1 MLKIAENANPN
12 YLASIEK
19 ITEVFPIEG
28 ADRLVRTVIGGFDM
42 VVSKDMEPGDYVV
55 YFPVET
61 QICDKFLSRNNLY
74 EFSEAHLNANYEYVQ
89 DLMTKANA
97 ATSADEAKELI
108 AKVKS
113 MCGFFSKKRRVRMLK
128 LRGQYSMGFVIPVGA
143 LFHAYPELQIELNVN
158 DDLVGTRFNMV
169 GDEEICCKYIP
180 LGKTPGE
187 NTHHTGDRGQW
198 KKLMRKTIKRF
209 DKLIEGQFT
218 FHYDTKQLQQDID
231 ILKPDDQITLT
242 TKVHGT
248 SVILANVLC
257 NRKLTRWEKIKK
269 FFGCKVQETEY
280 SNIYSSRKVIKNRY
294 INPKAQD
301 YYSTD
306 VWGSCNNVFSQF
318 ITPGMTVY
326 GEIVGYCENSNT
338 MIQKNHD
345 YGCRPGQWKFMPYRI
360 TLTAKDGSKS
370 EFNVVEVMEWVDY
383 ILMEFGNKP
392 AYGGYKISDILMR
405 MDMRFIGRVCEMYPN
420 LTYDENWHANLLEL
434 MKNDKEMLGMELDE
448 PMCKNKVPRE
458 GVVLRLLN
466 DPIARAWKLKAKRHF
481 ALEAEQHDNGEVDM
495 EEIN

>member
-61 QICDKFLSRNNLY
+61 QISDKFLSRNNLY

-97 ATSADEAKELI
+97 SMNADEAKELI
-108 AKVKS
+108 TKAKS

-180 LGKTPGE
+180 KQATP
-187 NTHHTGDRGQW
+187 NMHCNPKDGQW

-280 SNIYSSRKVIKNRY
+280 DNIYSSRKVIKNRY
-294 INPKAQD
+294 INPKAND
-301 YYSTD
+301 FYSTD

-318 ITPGMTVY
+318 LTPGMTVY
-326 GEIVGYCENSNT
+326 GEIVGYCENSNS

-345 YGCRPGQWKFMPYRI
+345 YGCEVGQWKFMPYRI

-370 EFNVVEVMEWVDY
+370 ELSVVDVMDWVEH
-383 ILMEFGNKP
+383 ILAEFGDQP
-392 AYGGYKISDILMR
+392 AYSNYKISDILMR

-466 DPIARAWKLKAKRHF
+466 DKYARAWKLKAKKF
-481 ALEAEQHDNGEVDM
+481 YEMEAKQHDKDEVDI

>member
-42 VVSKDMEPGDYVV
+42 VVSKDMQPGDVV
-55 YFPVET
+55 LYFPVET

-74 EFSEAHLNANYEYVQ
+74 EFSEAQLNINYDYVR
-89 DLMTKANA
+89 DLMEEANE
-97 ATSADEAKELI
+97 TTDADKAKELI
-108 AKVKS
+108 TKAKS

-143 LFHAYPELQIELNVN
+143 LFNAYPELKIELNVN

-180 LGKTPGE
+180 LGTTPKAHC
-187 NTHHTGDRGQW
+187 NPRDGQW

-209 DKLIEGQFT
+209 DKLIEGQFA

-269 FFGCKVQETEY
+269 FFGCKIQETEY
-280 SNIYSSRKVIKNRY
+280 GNIYSSRKVIKNR
-294 INPKAQD
+294 
-301 YYSTD
+301 
-306 VWGSCNNVFSQF
+306 
-318 ITPGMTVY
+318 
-326 GEIVGYCENSNT
+326 
-338 MIQKNHD
+338 
-345 YGCRPGQWKFMPYRI
+345 
-360 TLTAKDGSKS
+360 
-370 EFNVVEVMEWVDY
+370 
-383 ILMEFGNKP
+383 
-392 AYGGYKISDILMR
+392 
-405 MDMRFIGRVCEMYPN
+405 
-420 LTYDENWHANLLEL
+420 
-434 MKNDKEMLGMELDE
+434 
-448 PMCKNKVPRE
+448 
-458 GVVLRLLN
+458 
-466 DPIARAWKLKAKRHF
+466 
-481 ALEAEQHDNGEVDM
+481 
-495 EEIN
+495 

>member
-1 MLKIAENANPN
+1 MLKIAEHANPN

-42 VVSKDMEPGDYVV
+42 VVSKDMQPGDYVV

-89 DLMTKANA
+89 DLMSKANA
-97 ATSADEAKELI
+97 STNADEAKELI
-108 AKVKS
+108 AKAKS

-128 LRGQYSMGFVIPVGA
+128 LRGQYSMGFVTPVSS
-143 LFHAYPELQIELNVN
+143 LVHAFPELEGINFVE
-158 DDLVGTRFNMV
+158 LVGTQFNMV

-180 LGKTPGE
+180 KQSTP
-187 NTHHTGDRGQW
+187 NMHCNPRDGQW

-209 DKLIEGQFT
+209 DKLIEGQFA

-248 SVILANVLC
+248 SVILAIVLC

-294 INPKAQD
+294 INPKAND
-301 YYSTD
+301 FYSTD

-318 ITPGMTVY
+318 LTPGMTVY
-326 GEIVGYCENSNT
+326 GEIVGYCENSNS
-338 MIQKNHD
+338 MIQKNYD
-345 YGCRPGQWKFMPYRI
+345 YGCEVGQWKFMPYRI
-360 TLTAKDGSKS
+360 TLTARDGSKT
-370 EFNVVEVMEWVDY
+370 ELNVVEVMEWVDH
-383 ILMEFGNKP
+383 ILMEFGDQP
-392 AYGGYKISDILMR
+392 AYGNYKISDFLMR

-448 PMCKNKVPRE
+448 PLCKNKVPRE

-466 DPIARAWKLKAKRHF
+466 DPIARAWKLKAKKF
-481 ALEAEQHDNGEVDM
+481 YEIEAKQHDNGEVDM
-495 EEIN
+495 EEEA

>member
-1 MLKIAENANPN
+1 MLKIAEHANPN

-97 ATSADEAKELI
+97 TTNADEAKELI
-108 AKVKS
+108 AKAKS

-143 LFHAYPELQIELNVN
+143 LFHAYPELKIELNVN
-158 DDLVGTRFNMV
+158 DDLVGTQFNMV

-180 LGKTPGE
+180 KQSTP
-187 NTHHTGDRGQW
+187 NMHRNPRDGQW

-209 DKLIEGQFT
+209 DKLIEGQFA

-257 NRKLTRWEKIKK
+257 NRKLTCWEKIKK

-280 SNIYSSRKVIKNRY
+280 GNIYSSRKVIKNRY
-294 INPKAQD
+294 INPKAND
-301 YYSTD
+301 FYSTD

-318 ITPGMTVY
+318 LTPGMTVY
-326 GEIVGYCENSNT
+326 GEIVGYCENSNS

-345 YGCRPGQWKFMPYRI
+345 YGCEVGQWKFMPYRI
-360 TLTAKDGSKS
+360 TLTAQDGSKS
-370 EFNVVEVMEWVDY
+370 ELSVVDVMDWVEH
-383 ILMEFGNKP
+383 ILMEFGDQP
-392 AYGGYKISDILMR
+392 AYGNYKISDILMR

-466 DPIARAWKLKAKRHF
+466 DPIARAWKLKAKKF
-481 ALEAEQHDNGEVDM
+481 YEMEAKQHDKDEVDI

>member
-42 VVSKDMEPGDYVV
+42 VVSKDMEVGDYVV

-61 QICDKFLSRNNLY
+61 QISDKFLSRNNLY
-74 EFSEAHLNANYEYVQ
+74 EFSEAHLNANYEYMQ

-97 ATSADEAKELI
+97 STNADEAKELI
-108 AKVKS
+108 AKAKS

-128 LRGQYSMGFVIPVGA
+128 LRGQYSMGFVIPITS
-143 LFHAYPELQIELNVN
+143 LIKAYPELEGSMKIN

-180 LGKTPGE
+180 KQSTP
-187 NTHHTGDRGQW
+187 NMHCNPRDGQW

-209 DKLIEGQFT
+209 DKLIEGQFA

-231 ILKPDDQITLT
+231 ILHPDDEITLT
-242 TKVHGT
+242 VKVHGT

-257 NRKLTRWEKIKK
+257 NRQLSRWEKIKK
-269 FFGCKVQETEY
+269 FFGYKVQETEY

-294 INPKAQD
+294 INPKAND

-370 EFNVVEVMEWVDY
+370 EFSVIEVMEWVDY
-383 ILMEFGNKP
+383 ILMEFGDLP
-392 AYGGYKISDILMR
+392 AYGDYKISDVLMR
-405 MDMRFIGRVCEMYPN
+405 MNMRYIGRVDEMYSD
-420 LTYDENWHANLLEL
+420 LTIDEHWHANLLERL
-434 MKNDKEMLGMELDE
+434 KNDKEVLGMELDE

-466 DPIARAWKLKAKRHF
+466 DKYARAWKLKAKRHF
-481 ALEAEQHDNGEVDM
+481 LLEAEQHDAGEVDM
-495 EEIN
+495 EEEA

>member
-1 MLKIAENANPN
+1 MLKIAEHANPN

-74 EFSEAHLNANYEYVQ
+74 EFSEAHLNSNYDLVETWMEEANKTM
-89 DLMTKANA
+89 D
-97 ATSADEAKELI
+97 ADKAKELI
-108 AKVKS
+108 AQAKAR
-113 MCGFFSKKRRVRMLK
+113 CGFFSKKRRVRMLK

-143 LFHAYPELQIELNVN
+143 LFNAFPELEMELTVN

-169 GDEEICCKYIP
+169 GDEELCCKYIP
-180 LGKTPGE
+180 TGTTPKMHCNPRDG
-187 NTHHTGDRGQW
+187 RW

-209 DKLIEGQFT
+209 DKLIEGQFS

-231 ILKPDDQITLT
+231 ILKYDDEITIT

-257 NRKLTRWEKIKK
+257 NRKLSRWEKIKK

-294 INPKAQD
+294 INPKAND
-301 YYSTD
+301 FYSTD
-306 VWGSCNNVFSQF
+306 VWGSCNKVFSQF
-318 ITPGMTVY
+318 LTPSMTVY

-345 YGCRPGQWKFMPYRI
+345 YGCKPGQWKFMPYRI

-370 EFNVVEVMEWVDY
+370 EFSVIEVAEWVDH
-383 ILMEFGNKP
+383 ILMEFGDQP
-392 AYGGYKISDILMR
+392 AYGNYKISDILMR
-405 MDMRFIGRVCEMYPN
+405 MDIRFIGRVDEMYPN
-420 LTYDENWHANLLEL
+420 LIYDDNWHASLLEL

-448 PMCKNKVPRE
+448 PLCKNKVPRE
-458 GVVLRLLN
+458 GVVLRLLR
-466 DPIARAWKLKAKRHF
+466 DKYARAWKLKSKRHYEI
-481 ALEAEQHDNGEVDM
+481 EAKQHDAGEVDM
-495 EEIN
+495 EEEA

>member
-1 MLKIAENANPN
+1 MLKIAEHANPN

-97 ATSADEAKELI
+97 TTNADEAKELI
-108 AKVKS
+108 AKAKS

-143 LFHAYPELQIELNVN
+143 LFHAYPELKIELNVN
-158 DDLVGTRFNMV
+158 DDLVGTQFNMV

-180 LGKTPGE
+180 KQSTP
-187 NTHHTGDRGQW
+187 NMHCNPRDGQW

-209 DKLIEGQFT
+209 DKLIEGQFA

-257 NRKLTRWEKIKK
+257 NRKLTWWEKIKK

-280 SNIYSSRKVIKNRY
+280 GNIYSSRKVIKNRY
-294 INPKAQD
+294 INPKAND
-301 YYSTD
+301 FYSTD
-306 VWGSCNNVFSQF
+306 VWGSCNKVFSQF
-318 ITPGMTVY
+318 LTPGMTVY
-326 GEIVGYCENSNT
+326 GEIVGYCENSNS
-338 MIQKNHD
+338 MIQKNYD
-345 YGCRPGQWKFMPYRI
+345 YGCEVGQWKFMPYRI

-370 EFNVVEVMEWVDY
+370 ELSVVDVMDWVEH
-383 ILMEFGNKP
+383 ILMEFGDQP
-392 AYGGYKISDILMR
+392 AYGNYKISDILMR

-434 MKNDKEMLGMELDE
+434 MKNDKKMLGMELDE

-466 DPIARAWKLKAKRHF
+466 DLIARAWKLKAKIF
-481 ALEAEQHDNGEVDM
+481 YELEAKQHDNGEVDM
-495 EEIN
+495 EEEA

>member
-1 MLKIAENANPN
+1 MLKIAEHANPN

-42 VVSKDMEPGDYVV
+42 VVSKDMKPGDIVV

-128 LRGQYSMGFVIPVGA
+128 LRGQYSMGFVIPVSS
-143 LFHAYPELQIELNVN
+143 LTHAFPELVGVNFEDHIGESFNEVCGEEL
-158 DDLVGTRFNMV
+158 
-169 GDEEICCKYIP
+169 CCKYIP
-180 LGKTPGE
+180 KQSTP
-187 NTHHTGDRGQW
+187 NTHCNPKDGQW

-209 DKLIEGQFT
+209 DKLIEGQFA

-280 SNIYSSRKVIKNRY
+280 GNIYSSRKVIKNRY
-294 INPKAQD
+294 INPKAND
-301 YYSTD
+301 FYSTD

-318 ITPGMTVY
+318 LTPGMTVY

-345 YGCRPGQWKFMPYRI
+345 YGCKPGQWKFMPYRI
-360 TLTAKDGSKS
+360 TLTAQDGSKS
-370 EFNVVEVMEWVDY
+370 EFSVIEVAEWVDY
-383 ILMEFGNKP
+383 ILMEFGDQP
-392 AYGGYKISDILMR
+392 AYGNYKISDVLMR
-405 MDMRFIGRVCEMYPN
+405 MDIRFIGRVCEMYPN

-434 MKNDKEMLGMELDE
+434 MKNDTEMLGMELDE
-448 PMCKNKVPRE
+448 PLCKNKVPRE

-466 DPIARAWKLKAKRHF
+466 DKYARAWKLKAKKF
-481 ALEAEQHDNGEVDM
+481 YEMEAKQHDKDEVDI